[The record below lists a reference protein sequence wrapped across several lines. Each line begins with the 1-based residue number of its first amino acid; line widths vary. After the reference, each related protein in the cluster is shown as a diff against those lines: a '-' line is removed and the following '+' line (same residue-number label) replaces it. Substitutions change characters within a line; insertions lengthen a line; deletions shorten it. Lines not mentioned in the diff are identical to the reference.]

1 MFEEA
6 LFNMPSSEGMTEIAQ
21 QRAAAAFHSWLWD
34 GLLARGIENIQALA
48 QELDVPPKVVVN
60 LWYDKTHVA
69 FLGSRLAQCLRSYL
83 DDFGLH
89 FVATA
94 GSLGDKATLT
104 EPSLS
109 ELIDD
114 LIVDWDAMSDHG
126 CLEALSRD
134 GLRRLL
140 VLAIQGAFSRVSLR
154 VLCDSVPDD
163 EPMVCA
169 VHAQGH

>member
-1 MFEEA
+1 MFEDA
-6 LFNMPSSEGMTEIAQ
+6 HFDMPSSEGMSEIAQ
-21 QRAAAAFHSWLWD
+21 QRAVAAFHSWLWD
-34 GLLARGIENIQALA
+34 GLLDHGIENVQALA
-48 QELDVPPKVVVN
+48 LELGVPPEMAVE
-60 LWYDKTHVA
+60 LWGSNNAVA
-69 FLGSRLAQCLRSYL
+69 FLGVRLAQCMRSYL
-83 DDFGLH
+83 DEFGLH

-94 GSLGDKATLT
+94 GGLGDKATLT

-114 LIVDWDAMSDHG
+114 LIVEWDAMSDHG

-169 VHAQGH
+169 VHARGH

>member
-1 MFEEA
+1 MFED
-6 LFNMPSSEGMTEIAQ
+6 LSFDMPSSEGITEVAQ

-34 GLLARGIENIQALA
+34 GLLARGIDNVQALA
-48 QELDVPPKVVVN
+48 QELEVSPKTVVS
-60 LWYDKTHVA
+60 LWYDNKTVA
-69 FLGSRLAQCLRSYL
+69 FLGSRLAECLRNYL
-83 DDFGLH
+83 DEFGLH

-94 GSLGDKATLT
+94 GNLGDKATLA

-114 LIVDWDAMSDHG
+114 VVSEWDAMADHG
-126 CLEALSRD
+126 CLEPLSPD
-134 GLRRLL
+134 ALRRLL

-163 EPMVCA
+163 EPVACDVRA
-169 VHAQGH
+169 RGH

>member
-1 MFEEA
+1 MFEDA
-6 LFNMPSSEGMTEIAQ
+6 PLDMPSSEGMTEIAQ

-34 GLLARGIENIQALA
+34 GLLARGIDNVQALA
-48 QELDVPPKVVVN
+48 QEFDVAPKVVVN
-60 LWYDKTHVA
+60 LWYDNKTVA
-69 FLGSRLAQCLRSYL
+69 FLGSRLAHCLRSYL
-83 DDFGLH
+83 DEFGLH

-94 GSLGDKATLT
+94 GNLGDKATLA

-114 LIVDWDAMSDHG
+114 VVSEWDAMADHG
-126 CLEALSRD
+126 CLEPLSPD
-134 GLRRLL
+134 ALRRLL

-163 EPMVCA
+163 EPVACDVRA
-169 VHAQGH
+169 RGH